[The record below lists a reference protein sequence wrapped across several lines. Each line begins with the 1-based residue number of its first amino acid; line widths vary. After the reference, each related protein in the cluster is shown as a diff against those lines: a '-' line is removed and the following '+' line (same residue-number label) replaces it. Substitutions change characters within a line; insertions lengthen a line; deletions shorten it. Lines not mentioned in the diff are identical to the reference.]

1 LGVVDNRPLQS
12 SRCSESRISEQ
23 VWWFFA
29 QEGAA
34 ASLALGEDI
43 VRHLRARASVGSR
56 AVRAHLFSHRYARGA
71 AHKETMKE
79 LNTYHSAVLLE
90 WDHGLYTTVVELAT
104 LNGVSGRRGKSN
116 WFHDKLEDRTALYRA
131 MAAHM
136 VLPWRGELAEIRC
149 SDVEARTLD
158 EFKAYVEKYTGPQHR
173 FLDVHYTHSQ
183 DVRIYHNAQEDVAR
197 YLLNYMG
204 RDRRYT
210 EAFRNCQAFAAD
222 FYGFMCAEKDI
233 EPFSAVLRIG
243 YLHRSHL
250 FLYDPAKF
258 EAAQS
263 DADESAAV

>member
-1 LGVVDNRPLQS
+1 
-12 SRCSESRISEQ
+12 
-23 VWWFFA
+23 
-29 QEGAA
+29 
-34 ASLALGEDI
+34 
-43 VRHLRARASVGSR
+43 
-56 AVRAHLFSHRYARGA
+56 
-71 AHKETMKE
+71 MKE

-158 EFKAYVEKYTGPQHR
+158 EFKTYVEKYTGPQHR